1 MIELH
6 TLSKVPVFA
15 DLTEDRLQWLRDN
28 LIEFSVSAGEVLL
41 REGEMTTSLLILLE
55 GELTTTRREDGQDY
69 GERFPAPDVFGTPC
83 VIASIPF
90 PATLTALRDSRLA
103 RLPEAAF
110 RELFM
115 SCGPFG
121 RVVARVMTDWL
132 TALETADL
140 NRAKLAALGKLA
152 AGLAHEL
159 NNPAAALTRALDH
172 MRREFAALEDAALAL
187 GCNAVPR
194 EVVARLSALA
204 NGKAP
209 DGAMNSLQRSEAEVQ
224 LGDWL
229 ATHGVTKP
237 WLAAPVLVAHG
248 VTVEDL
254 GALAGSLDTRQF
266 DSSIGWI
273 ARVLD
278 LRSMMDE
285 AMQGALRIS
294 DIVAAMKSY
303 SFMDQGPQQ
312 EIDIH
317 DGIDD
322 TLTVMMHEMKR
333 GIDVI
338 RDYDRSLPRLQVYGS
353 ELNQVWTRIIE
364 NAIEAMSGQGT
375 ITIRTRRDAD
385 CAVVEIADNGP
396 GIPPESLTHL
406 FEPFFTSKHVAGAHD
421 HGLGLGLHI
430 AYRIVVNRHGGTIQ
444 AQSGPGCT
452 TFRVTLPLGFDVP
465 PDA

>member
-28 LIEFSVSAGEVLL
+28 LTEFSVSAGEVLL

-90 PATLTALRDSRLA
+90 PATLTAMRESRLA

-159 NNPAAALTRALDH
+159 NNPAAARACARSH
-172 MRREFAALEDAALAL
+172 APRVCGARRRCIGARLQRGA
-187 GCNAVPR
+187 R

-209 DGAMNSLQRSEAEVQ
+209 TGAMNSLQRSEAEVR

-229 ATHGVTKP
+229 ATYGVTKP

-254 GALAGSLDTRQF
+254 GPLAGSLDTRQF
-266 DSSIGWI
+266 DSAVGWI

-338 RDYDRSLPRLQVYGS
+338 RDYDHSLPRLQVYGS

-465 PDA
+465 PAA

>member
-15 DLTEDRLQWLRDN
+15 DLTEDRLQWLREN

-41 REGEMTTSLLILLE
+41 HEGEMTTSLLILLE
-55 GELTTTRREDGQDY
+55 GELTTTRREDGRDY

-90 PATLTALRDSRLA
+90 PATLTAMRDCRLA

-115 SCGPFG
+115 SSGPFG

-209 DGAMNSLQRSEAEVQ
+209 NGAMNSLQRSEAEVR

-229 ATHGVTKP
+229 ATHGATKP

-248 VTVEDL
+248 VTMEDL
-254 GALAGSLDTRQF
+254 GPLASSLDTRQF
-266 DSSIGWI
+266 DSAIGWI

-317 DGIDD
+317 EGIDD

-338 RDYDRSLPRLQVYGS
+338 RDYDHSLPRLQVYGS

-364 NAIEAMSGQGT
+364 NAIEAMNGQGT
-375 ITIRTRRDAD
+375 ITIHTRRDAD

-396 GIPPESLTHL
+396 GIPPEALTHL

-444 AQSGPGCT
+444 AQSGPGWT
-452 TFRVTLPLGFDVP
+452 TFRVTLPLGFNVP
-465 PDA
+465 PAA

>member
-6 TLSKVPVFA
+6 TLSQVSVFA
-15 DLTEDRLQWLRDN
+15 DLPEDRLQWLRDN
-28 LIEFSVSAGEVLL
+28 LTEFSVSAGEVLL
-41 REGEMTTSLLILLE
+41 HEGEMTTSLLILLE
-55 GELTTTRREDGQDY
+55 GELTTTRRDDGRDY

-90 PATLTALRDSRLA
+90 PATLTAMRDSRLA

-159 NNPAAALTRALDH
+159 NNPAAALTRSLDH

-187 GCNAVPR
+187 GCHAVPR
-194 EVVARLSALA
+194 EVVARLSALV

-209 DGAMNSLQRSEAEVQ
+209 NAAMNSLQRSEAEVR

-229 ATHGVTKP
+229 ATQGVKKP
-237 WLAAPVLVAHG
+237 WLVAPVLVAHG
-248 VTVEDL
+248 FTVEDL
-254 GALAGSLDTRQF
+254 SPLASSLDTAQF
-266 DSSIGWI
+266 DSAIGWI

-317 DGIDD
+317 EGIDD

-338 RDYDRSLPRLQVYGS
+338 RDYDPSLPRLQVYGS

-364 NAIEAMSGQGT
+364 NAIEAMNGQGT

-385 CAVVEIADNGP
+385 CAVVEITDNGP
-396 GIPPESLTHL
+396 GIPPEALTHL

-430 AYRIVVNRHGGTIQ
+430 AYRIVVNRHGGTIH
-444 AQSGPGCT
+444 AQSGPGWT
-452 TFRVTLPLGFDVP
+452 TFRVTLPLGFNVP
-465 PDA
+465 PAA

>member
-1 MIELH
+1 
-6 TLSKVPVFA
+6 
-15 DLTEDRLQWLRDN
+15 
-28 LIEFSVSAGEVLL
+28 
-41 REGEMTTSLLILLE
+41 
-55 GELTTTRREDGQDY
+55 
-69 GERFPAPDVFGTPC
+69 
-83 VIASIPF
+83 
-90 PATLTALRDSRLA
+90 
-103 RLPEAAF
+103 
-110 RELFM
+110 
-115 SCGPFG
+115 
-121 RVVARVMTDWL
+121 MTDWL

-209 DGAMNSLQRSEAEVQ
+209 DAAMNSLQRSEAEVR

-254 GALAGSLDTRQF
+254 GPLAGSLDTRQF
-266 DSSIGWI
+266 DSAIGWI

-317 DGIDD
+317 EGIDD

-338 RDYDRSLPRLQVYGS
+338 RDYDHSLPRLQVYGS

-364 NAIEAMSGQGT
+364 NAIEAMNGQGT
-375 ITIRTRRDAD
+375 ITIHPRRDAD

-396 GIPPESLTHL
+396 GIPPEALTHL

-444 AQSGPGCT
+444 AQSGPGWT
-452 TFRVTLPLGFDVP
+452 TFRVTLPLGFNVP
-465 PDA
+465 PAA

>member
-6 TLSKVPVFA
+6 TLRKVPVFA

-28 LIEFSVSAGEVLL
+28 LTEFSVSAGEVLL

-55 GELTTTRREDGQDY
+55 GELATTRRDDGRDN

-90 PATLTALRDSRLA
+90 PATLTAMRDSRLA
-103 RLPEAAF
+103 RLPEGAF

-132 TALETADL
+132 TALETAGL

-172 MRREFAALEDAALAL
+172 MRRELAALEDAALAL
-187 GCNAVPR
+187 GCHAVPR
-194 EVVARLSALA
+194 EVVARLSALTD
-204 NGKAP
+204 GKAP
-209 DGAMNSLQRSEAEVQ
+209 DIAMNALQRSKAEAR

-237 WLAAPVLVAHG
+237 WLAAPVLVTHG
-248 VTVEDL
+248 ITVEDL
-254 GALAGSLDTRQF
+254 GPLTGSLDSGQF
-266 DSSIGWI
+266 DAAIGWI
-273 ARVLD
+273 AHVLD
-278 LRSMMDE
+278 LRSMTDE
-285 AMQGALRIS
+285 AMHGALRIS

-303 SFMDQGPQQ
+303 SFMDQAPQQ

-322 TLTVMMHEMKR
+322 TLTVMMHEIKR

-338 RDYDRSLPRLQVYGS
+338 RDYDRSLPRIQVYGS

-364 NAIEAMSGQGT
+364 NAIEAMNGQGT

-396 GIPPESLTHL
+396 GIPPDALTHL
-406 FEPFFTSKHVAGAHD
+406 FEPFFASKQVATAQGQ
-421 HGLGLGLHI
+421 GLGLGLHI

-452 TFRVTLPLGFDVP
+452 TFRVTLPFDFDMP
-465 PDA
+465 PAA

>member
-28 LIEFSVSAGEVLL
+28 LTEFSVSAGEVLL

-55 GELTTTRREDGQDY
+55 GELTTTRRDDGRDY

-90 PATLTALRDSRLA
+90 PATLTAMRESRLA

-194 EVVARLSALA
+194 DIIARYALPFGTQFSAFGTGGRWSPSLA
-204 NGKAP
+204 PSHGTRARRPGRRSGRPSSDRTGRRISTKGMARSSLRIGRRRIDAQCGMPRMMPRGLPRKA
-209 DGAMNSLQRSEAEVQ
+209 GYGL
-224 LGDWL
+224 
-229 ATHGVTKP
+229 
-237 WLAAPVLVAHG
+237 
-248 VTVEDL
+248 VED
-254 GALAGSLDTRQF
+254 T
-266 DSSIGWI
+266 
-273 ARVLD
+273 
-278 LRSMMDE
+278 
-285 AMQGALRIS
+285 
-294 DIVAAMKSY
+294 
-303 SFMDQGPQQ
+303 
-312 EIDIH
+312 
-317 DGIDD
+317 
-322 TLTVMMHEMKR
+322 
-333 GIDVI
+333 
-338 RDYDRSLPRLQVYGS
+338 
-353 ELNQVWTRIIE
+353 
-364 NAIEAMSGQGT
+364 
-375 ITIRTRRDAD
+375 
-385 CAVVEIADNGP
+385 
-396 GIPPESLTHL
+396 
-406 FEPFFTSKHVAGAHD
+406 
-421 HGLGLGLHI
+421 
-430 AYRIVVNRHGGTIQ
+430 
-444 AQSGPGCT
+444 
-452 TFRVTLPLGFDVP
+452 
-465 PDA
+465 